1 MWERMFSLMASEFRD
16 KGPLEGLILPGN
28 VQDSGAAK
36 VCAPSC
42 MWEEETDIRAEERS
56 HATGLKK
63 KKAPQESLAVFL

>member
-1 MWERMFSLMASEFRD
+1 MASEFRD

-36 VCAPSC
+36 VCFLLHVGRRDRYQNRRKVSC
-42 MWEEETDIRAEERS
+42 HRS
-56 HATGLKK
+56 GKKK